1 MPLPRSVLITGARG
15 FAGRHLLAALQ
26 ARGVTVVRGPEP
38 GRDVDVTDP
47 ASIATTLQ
55 GTRPEAIVHL
65 AARTYLPA
73 VLADPRASFAV
84 NVGGTL
90 HVLEAAAR
98 ETPGARVLVVSSSTV
113 YGSPVQEALLT
124 ESSCTDPKHPY
135 ALQKLFAEALAE
147 RAGAQGQRVLVVR
160 PFNHV
165 GAGMQP
171 EISLAH
177 FARQIA
183 QIERGLAPPTLLAGN
198 LAAVRDFLHVED
210 VVDAYIRL
218 LEYDGPERCFNVASG
233 QGHSISELLQRFLRM
248 TETAIEVGLDPARL
262 RNDDPPFL
270 VGDASRLAAATGWKA
285 AHPLDAALADIL
297 AEARRWAND
306 S

>member
-1 MPLPRSVLITGARG
+1 MSLPRSVLITGARG
-15 FAGRHLLAALQ
+15 FAGRHLLAALES
-26 ARGVTVVRGPEP
+26 RGVSVVRGPEP

-47 ASIATTLQ
+47 ASILATLERTQ
-55 GTRPEAIVHL
+55 PEAIVHL

-90 HVLEAAAR
+90 HVLDAAAR
-98 ETPGARVLVVSSSTV
+98 TTPRARVLVVSSSTV
-113 YGSPVQEALLT
+113 YGSPRQDTLLT
-124 ESSCTDPKHPY
+124 ETSATDPTHPY
-135 ALQKLFAEALAE
+135 ALQKLLAEALAT
-147 RAGAQGQRVLVVR
+147 RAREHGQRVLIVR

-171 EISLAH
+171 SISLAH

-218 LEYDGPERCFNVASG
+218 LAFDGAEHCFNIASG
-233 QGHSISELLQRFLRM
+233 VGHSIGALLKRLLRM
-248 TETAIEVGLDPARL
+248 ATVPIEVGLDPSRL
-262 RNDDPPFL
+262 RSDDPPFL
-270 VGDASRLAAATGWKA
+270 VGDAQRLKAATGWT
-285 AHPLDAALADIL
+285 PTRPIESALADIL
-297 AEARRWAND
+297 AEARRWA
-306 S
+306 SA